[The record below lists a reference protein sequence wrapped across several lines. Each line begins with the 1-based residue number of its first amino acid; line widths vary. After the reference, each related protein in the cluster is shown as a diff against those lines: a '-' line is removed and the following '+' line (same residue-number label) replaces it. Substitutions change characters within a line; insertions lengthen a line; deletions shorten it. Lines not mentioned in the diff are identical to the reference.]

1 MSQAPV
7 KVAVTGGTGH
17 IAYSLLFRII
27 GGQLLGPD
35 TPVVLSLL
43 EITPALKAL
52 EGVAMEIDDCA
63 SPLVAGI
70 EISDDP
76 NVAFDGANVAM
87 LVGARPRGKGMNRSD
102 LLAANGAIFA
112 PQGKALNDHAADD
125 IRVLV
130 TGNPANTNAL
140 IARTHAPDIPA
151 SRFSSLMRLDHNRAK
166 SQLSKKAGA
175 PVGDIKKVTVWGNH
189 SDTQYPDVTHTT
201 IGGRPATEAV
211 NDDEWL
217 ATTFIPTV
225 AKRGGAIIEA
235 RGASSAT
242 SAANATV
249 EHLHDLL
256 IGTPEDD
263 WVTMGVTSDGSYGI
277 PEGLIF
283 GFPVTSANGEWQ
295 IVQGL
300 EFSDFGKQKLA
311 ATVEELEHERSAVR
325 DLGLIA

>member
-7 KVAVTGGTGH
+7 KVAVTGGAGH

-27 GGQLLGPD
+27 QGQLLGPD
-35 TPVVLSLL
+35 TPVELRLL
-43 EITPALKAL
+43 EIAPAMKAL

-63 SPLVAGI
+63 SPMVSNI
-70 EISDDP
+70 VMTDDP
-76 NVAFDGANVAM
+76 NVAFDGASICL

-112 PQGKALNDHAADD
+112 PQGRAINDHAADD
-125 IRVLV
+125 VHVLV

-151 SRFSSLMRLDHNRAK
+151 TRFTSLMRLDHNRAI
-166 SQLSKKAGA
+166 SQLAKKAGA
-175 PVGDIKKVTVWGNH
+175 SVIDIRKMAVWGNH
-189 SDTQYPDVTHTT
+189 SDTQYPDITHAT
-201 IGGRPATEAV
+201 IAGRPAVDVV
-211 NDDEWL
+211 NDDNWMENE
-217 ATTFIPTV
+217 FIPTV

-242 SAANATV
+242 SAANATAD
-249 EHLHDLL
+249 HMHDLL
-256 IGTPEDD
+256 LGSPADD
-263 WVTMGVTSDGSYGI
+263 WVTMGVTSDGSYGV

-283 GFPVTSANGEWQ
+283 GMPCTTSNGEFQ

-300 EFSDFGKQKLA
+300 EFSDFGKAKLA
-311 ATVEELEHERSAVR
+311 ATIEELENERKAVH
-325 DLGLIA
+325 DLGLV

>member
-7 KVAVTGGTGH
+7 KVAVTGGAGH

-27 GGQLLGPD
+27 QGQLLGPD
-35 TPVVLSLL
+35 TPVELRLL
-43 EITPALKAL
+43 EIAPAMKAL

-63 SPLVAGI
+63 SPMVSNI
-70 EISDDP
+70 VMTDDP
-76 NVAFDGANVAM
+76 NVAFDGASICL

-112 PQGKALNDHAADD
+112 PQGRAINDHAADD
-125 IRVLV
+125 VHVLV

-151 SRFSSLMRLDHNRAK
+151 TRFTSLMRLDHNRAI
-166 SQLSKKAGA
+166 SQLAKKAGA
-175 PVGDIKKVTVWGNH
+175 SVIDIRKMAVWGNH
-189 SDTQYPDVTHTT
+189 SDTQYPDITHAT
-201 IGGRPATEAV
+201 IAGRPAVDVV
-211 NDDEWL
+211 NDDNWMENE
-217 ATTFIPTV
+217 FIPTV

-242 SAANATV
+242 SAANATADHMR
-249 EHLHDLL
+249 ELL
-256 IGTPEDD
+256 LGSPADD
-263 WVTMGVTSDGSYGI
+263 WVTMGVTSDGSYGV

-283 GFPVTSANGEWQ
+283 GMPCTTSNGEFQ

-300 EFSDFGKQKLA
+300 EFSDFGKAKLA
-311 ATVEELEHERSAVR
+311 ATIEELENERKAVH
-325 DLGLIA
+325 DLGLV